1 MDTRT
6 HQDYMQLA
14 LQLAERGRLT
24 TSPNPVVGCVLVKDN
39 EIIATGFHER
49 PGGHHAEKHALL
61 QAGDNARGATAYVTL
76 EPCCHFGR
84 TPPCSQALIAAG
96 VKKVYVACL
105 DPNPLVAGKG
115 VAELQAEGITVEIG
129 LAMAEARQL
138 NEIFFHYI
146 QHRRPFVIAKWALSL
161 DGKTV
166 TNPGDS
172 RQISCPDS
180 TAHTHQTRQQV
191 DAILVGANTARLD
204 NPQLTARSEQALEK
218 QPIRIILATQGDV
231 PADLKI
237 FSGSLP
243 GKTWLATT
251 QPVTDAWR
259 QAVADSVEVLVLPK
273 NSDGQVN
280 LHSLLDE
287 LGKRH
292 ITSLLVEG
300 GMRVHE
306 SFFKANL
313 VNRISVYLA
322 PVFIGTQAQKIPLPN
337 ISMSRLG
344 RDYYFSTTTQQP
356 LPNTV
361 SEESIYV

>member
-1 MDTRT
+1 MDIQT
-6 HQDYMQLA
+6 HHDYMQLA

-24 TSPNPVVGCVLVKDN
+24 ASPNPVVGCVLVRNN
-39 EIIATGFHER
+39 EIIATGFHDR
-49 PGGHHAEKHALL
+49 PGSHHAEKHALL
-61 QAGDNARGATAYVTL
+61 QAGENARDSIAYVTL

-115 VAELQAEGITVEIG
+115 VSELQAAGIEVETG
-129 LAMAEARQL
+129 LAAAQARQL
-138 NEIFFHYI
+138 NEIFFYYI
-146 QHRRPFVIAKWALSL
+146 QHRRPFVIAKWAMSL
-161 DGKTV
+161 DGKTM

-172 RQISCPDS
+172 RQISCAES
-180 TAHTHQTRQQV
+180 SAHTHELRQQV
-191 DAILVGANTARLD
+191 DAILVGANTARQD
-204 NPQLTARSEQALEK
+204 NPQLTARSEQPLEK
-218 QPIRIILATQGDV
+218 QPLRVILVTEGDV

-237 FSGSLP
+237 FSGTLP
-243 GKTWLATT
+243 GKTLLATT

-259 QAVADSVEVLVLPK
+259 QAVHGSVEVLQLPK
-273 NSDGQVN
+273 NSDQQVN

-287 LGKRH
+287 LGKRQ
-292 ITSLLVEG
+292 ISSLLVEG

-313 VNRISVYLA
+313 VNRVSVYLA
-322 PVFIGTQAQKIPLPN
+322 PVFIGAQAQKISLAN
-337 ISMSRLG
+337 LSMQQSG
-344 RDYYFSTTTQQP
+344 RDFYFSTTIQQP

-361 SEESIYV
+361 PEESIYV